1 MSKIK
6 EIYWQWL
13 IMGHAIIIVLAA
25 ACTKED
31 SIEVTLPVVTTLNV
45 SGITST
51 TAICGGNITS
61 DGGAD
66 ITARGICW
74 SITPDPTIADYKSND
89 GSVGTG
95 GYSCSI
101 FGLTGNTT
109 YYVRAY
115 ATNSEGTG
123 YGDGKLFTTSETSA
137 FVTTLEATSVRCS
150 KAILNGIVNANNL
163 VTVVYFDY
171 GTTTN
176 YGHIISAIPEQVT
189 GNVQIPVSAPLIGLD
204 AITTYHF
211 RLRIVNTSGTAY
223 GNDMTF
229 FTNYVVG
236 DTAQGGVVFYTDNTG
251 QHGLIS
257 AETDQGSN
265 IQWYNGS
272 YITTNATGTDIGT
285 GKSNTTA
292 IVSLQGAG
300 YYAAK
305 ICDELVLNGFDDWFL
320 PSIDELQ
327 LIHNET
333 GLTTYAYY
341 WSSSEFDVNS
351 AWYGY
356 VTNLNY
362 FGSNTENK
370 STTVG
375 PGVEFGTTVPYYV
388 RAVREF

>member
-6 EIYWQWL
+6 GICWQWL
-13 IMGHAIIIVLAA
+13 IVGQAIIILLAA
-25 ACTKED
+25 SCTKED
-31 SIEVTLPVVTTLNV
+31 SVEVTLPVVTTLNV

-51 TAICGGNITS
+51 TAICGGSITS

-89 GSVGTG
+89 GSIGTG
-95 GYSCSI
+95 SYYNNLY
-101 FGLTGNTT
+101 GLTGNTT

-115 ATNSEGTG
+115 AENSSGTG
-123 YGDGKLFTTSETSA
+123 YGEVKTF
-137 FVTTLEATSVRCS
+137 TTLETSESVITLEALSVRCS
-150 KAILNGIVNANNL
+150 KAILNGKVNPENL
-163 VTVVYFDY
+163 VTQVYFEY
-171 GTTTN
+171 GTSLS
-176 YGHIISAIPEQVT
+176 YGHVISAIPAEVN
-189 GNVQIPVSAPLIGLD
+189 GNEFINVSAPLTGLE
-204 AITTYHF
+204 AVKTYHF
-211 RLRIVNTSGTAY
+211 RLRAENTSGTAY

-229 FTNYVVG
+229 FTGYVVG
-236 DTAQGGVVFYTDNTG
+236 DTALGGIVFYTVG
-251 QHGLIS
+251 AGVHGLV
-257 AETDQGSN
+257 AALTNQDSN
-265 IQWYNGS
+265 IPWYNGS
-272 YITTNATGTDIGT
+272 YVTTNATGTAIGT
-285 GKSNTTA
+285 GKSNTVA
-292 IVSLQGAG
+292 IVAVQGEG

-305 ICDELVLNGFDDWFL
+305 ICDELILDGYDDWFL

-327 LIHNET
+327 LIHSET

-341 WSSSEFDVNS
+341 WSSSEFDANN

-370 STTVG
+370 STTAG